1 MSDFS
6 YHLARMIA
14 APPAEVFR
22 AWTQAPLLAEW
33 WGPHALFNPECEIEA
48 KPGGRLRILMREP
61 GGTDLLVTGT
71 VRECLPERSLH
82 LDLRVPSCQAGPAE
96 SPTDLTVTV
105 TFSDAD
111 GSTQLAVRIHFETP
125 ASRERCLE
133 AGLATGWEE
142 GLDSL
147 SALLRTLL
155 TNPPKNRPNP

>member
-22 AWTQAPLLAEW
+22 AWTQASLLAEW

-48 KPGGRLRILMREP
+48 KPGGRFRILMRDP
-61 GGTDLLVTGT
+61 GGNDFLVTGT
-71 VRECLPERSLH
+71 VRDCLPERSLH
-82 LDLRVPSCQAGPAE
+82 LDLRFPPSSPGATEPPA
-96 SPTDLTVTV
+96 DLAVAV
-105 TFSDAD
+105 TFAAAD
-111 GSTQLAVRIHFETP
+111 GSTHLAVRIHFETP
-125 ASRERCLE
+125 VSHERCLE

-147 SALLRTLL
+147 TALLRNHLTKPPTPELL
-155 TNPPKNRPNP
+155 S

>member
-22 AWTQAPLLAEW
+22 AWTQASLLAEW

-61 GGTDLLVTGT
+61 GGNDFVVTGT
-71 VRECLPERSLH
+71 VRDCLPERSLH
-82 LDLRVPSCQAGPAE
+82 LDLRFPPCPPVAAE
-96 SPTDLTVTV
+96 PPVDLGVEV
-105 TFSDAD
+105 AFSAAD
-111 GSTQLAVRIHFETP
+111 GSTYLAVRIHFESP
-125 ASRERCLE
+125 ASRERSLE
-133 AGLATGWEE
+133 AGLARGWEE

-147 SALLRTLL
+147 AALLRTNL
-155 TNPPKNRPNP
+155 TNLPKSHRLP